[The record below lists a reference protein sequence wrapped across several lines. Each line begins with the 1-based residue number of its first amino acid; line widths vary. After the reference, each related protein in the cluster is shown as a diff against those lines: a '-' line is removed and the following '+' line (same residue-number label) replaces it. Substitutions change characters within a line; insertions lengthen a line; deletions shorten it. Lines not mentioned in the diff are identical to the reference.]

1 MKNNPSGIP
10 FNKQPL
16 SNEKIIEL
24 LSERGMIIDDPKR
37 AEHYLN
43 FISYYRLSVYMLPFQ
58 DKNNYFKKPVSFEKI
73 LRLYSFD
80 RRLRLLSMDALE
92 RIEVAFRT
100 VIINCMSLRCGAFW
114 LKNPDCF
121 HDKNKR
127 NTHASMLKE
136 IQKQIE
142 RQKSAPSLEH
152 YYQAYSLP
160 EIPPAWIVFEILPF
174 GCVSRIYENLKRP
187 YRKEI
192 AKKFGIEESILQS
205 WFHALSILRN
215 SCAHHSRIWNRKY
228 PFKIKKADV
237 FPELDAAE
245 GFYAFVLIMDILLKK
260 IVQTPT
266 WTRQLEKTLKEF
278 ADVVNPTS
286 MGFPC
291 RPSFRQ
297 RAAKWFS
304 SAYSN
309 IRRRTISYRPDRK

>member
-10 FNKQPL
+10 FDKPPL
-16 SNEKIIEL
+16 SNKEIIRL

-37 AEHYLN
+37 AEHYLD

-58 DKNNYFKKPVSFEKI
+58 DERHSFKKPVSFEKI

-100 VIINCMSLRCGAFW
+100 VIVNCLSEKCGAFW
-114 LKNPDCF
+114 LENPDCF

-127 NTHASMLKE
+127 NTQASMLEE
-136 IQKQIE
+136 IRKQIE
-142 RQKSAPSLEH
+142 QQKTAPSLEH
-152 YYQAYSLP
+152 YYQTYSAP

-187 YRKEI
+187 YRKAVAE
-192 AKKFGIEESILQS
+192 KFGIEESILQS
-205 WFHALSILRN
+205 WFHALSVLRN

-228 PFKIKKADV
+228 PFKIKKANA
-237 FPELDAAE
+237 FPELDTAE
-245 GFYAFVLIMDILLKK
+245 RFYCFALIIDILLNR

-266 WTRQLEKTLKEF
+266 WTQRLKETINEF
-278 ADVVNPTS
+278 SDVVNPVQ
-286 MGFPC
+286 MGFP
-291 RPSFRQ
+291 
-297 RAAKWFS
+297 A
-304 SAYSN
+304 
-309 IRRRTISYRPDRK
+309 DRDKKDR

>member
-10 FNKQPL
+10 FDKPPL
-16 SNEKIIEL
+16 SNKEIIRL

-37 AEHYLN
+37 AEHYLD

-58 DKNNYFKKPVSFEKI
+58 DERHSFKKPVSFEKI

-100 VIINCMSLRCGAFW
+100 VIVNCLSEKCGAFW
-114 LKNPDCF
+114 LENPDCF

-127 NTHASMLKE
+127 NTQASMLEE
-136 IQKQIE
+136 IRKQIE
-142 RQKSAPSLEH
+142 QQKTAPSLEH
-152 YYQAYSLP
+152 YYQTYSAP

-187 YRKEI
+187 YRKAVAE
-192 AKKFGIEESILQS
+192 KFGIEESILQS
-205 WFHALSILRN
+205 WFHALSVLRN

-228 PFKIKKADV
+228 PFKIKKANA
-237 FPELDAAE
+237 FPELDTAE
-245 GFYAFVLIMDILLKK
+245 RFYCFALIIDILLSR

-266 WTRQLEKTLKEF
+266 WTLRLKETINEF
-278 ADVVNPTS
+278 SDVVNPVQ
-286 MGFPC
+286 MGFP
-291 RPSFRQ
+291 
-297 RAAKWFS
+297 A
-304 SAYSN
+304 
-309 IRRRTISYRPDRK
+309 DRDKKDR

>member
-1 MKNNPSGIP
+1 MKNNPFGIP
-10 FNKQPL
+10 FDKPPL
-16 SNEKIIEL
+16 SNKEIIRL

-58 DKNNYFKKPVSFEKI
+58 DERHSFKKPISFEKI

-100 VIINCMSLRCGAFW
+100 VIVNCLSEKCGAFW
-114 LKNPDCF
+114 LENPDCF

-127 NTHASMLKE
+127 NTQASMLEE
-136 IQKQIE
+136 IRKQIE
-142 RQKSAPSLEH
+142 QQKTAPSLEH
-152 YYQAYSLP
+152 YYQTYSAP

-187 YRKEI
+187 YRKAVAE
-192 AKKFGIEESILQS
+192 KFGIEESILQS
-205 WFHALSILRN
+205 WFHALSVLRN

-228 PFKIKKADV
+228 PFKIKKANA
-237 FPELDAAE
+237 FPELDTAE
-245 GFYAFVLIMDILLKK
+245 RFYCFALIIDILLNR

-266 WTRQLEKTLKEF
+266 WTQRLKETINEF
-278 ADVVNPTS
+278 SDVVNPIQ
-286 MGFPC
+286 MGFP
-291 RPSFRQ
+291 
-297 RAAKWFS
+297 ADWDK
-304 SAYSN
+304 N
-309 IRRRTISYRPDRK
+309 DG

>member
-10 FNKQPL
+10 FDKPPL
-16 SNEKIIEL
+16 SNKEIIRL
-24 LSERGMIIDDPKR
+24 LSERGMIIDDPNR
-37 AEHYLN
+37 AEHYLD

-58 DKNNYFKKPVSFEKI
+58 DERHSFKKPVSFEKI

-100 VIINCMSLRCGAFW
+100 VIVNCLSEKCGAFW
-114 LKNPDCF
+114 LENPDCF

-127 NTHASMLKE
+127 NTQASMLEE
-136 IQKQIE
+136 IRKQIE
-142 RQKSAPSLEH
+142 QQKTAPSLEH
-152 YYQAYSLP
+152 YYQTYSAP

-187 YRKEI
+187 YRKAVAE
-192 AKKFGIEESILQS
+192 KFGIEESILQS
-205 WFHALSILRN
+205 WFHALSVLRN

-228 PFKIKKADV
+228 PFKIKKANA

-245 GFYAFVLIMDILLKK
+245 RFYCFALIIDILLSK

-266 WTRQLEKTLKEF
+266 WTQRLKETINEF
-278 ADVVNPTS
+278 SDVVNPVQ
-286 MGFPC
+286 MGFPAN
-291 RPSFRQ
+291 RD
-297 RAAKWFS
+297 KK
-304 SAYSN
+304 
-309 IRRRTISYRPDRK
+309 DR

>member
-10 FNKQPL
+10 FEKPPL
-16 SNEKIIEL
+16 SNKEIIRL

-58 DKNNYFKKPVSFEKI
+58 DERHSFKKPISFEKI

-100 VIINCMSLRCGAFW
+100 VIVNCLSEKCGAFW
-114 LKNPDCF
+114 LENPDCF

-127 NTHASMLKE
+127 NTQASMLEE
-136 IQKQIE
+136 IRKQIE
-142 RQKSAPSLEH
+142 QQKTAPSLEH
-152 YYQAYSLP
+152 YYQTYSAP

-187 YRKEI
+187 YRKAVAE
-192 AKKFGIEESILQS
+192 KFGIEESILQS
-205 WFHALSILRN
+205 WFHALSVLRN

-228 PFKIKKADV
+228 PFKIKKANA
-237 FPELDAAE
+237 FPELDTAE
-245 GFYAFVLIMDILLKK
+245 RFYCFALIIDILLNR

-266 WTRQLEKTLKEF
+266 WTQRLKETINEF
-278 ADVVNPTS
+278 SDVVNPIQ
-286 MGFPC
+286 MGFP
-291 RPSFRQ
+291 
-297 RAAKWFS
+297 ADWDK
-304 SAYSN
+304 N
-309 IRRRTISYRPDRK
+309 DG

>member
-10 FNKQPL
+10 FDKPPL
-16 SNEKIIEL
+16 SNKEIIRL

-37 AEHYLN
+37 AEHYLD

-58 DKNNYFKKPVSFEKI
+58 DERHSFKKPVSFEKI

-100 VIINCMSLRCGAFW
+100 VIVNCLSEKSGAFW
-114 LKNPDCF
+114 LEDPDCF

-127 NTHASMLKE
+127 NTQASMLEE
-136 IQKQIE
+136 IRKQIE
-142 RQKSAPSLEH
+142 QQKTAPSLEH
-152 YYQAYSLP
+152 YYQTYSAP

-187 YRKEI
+187 YRKAVAE
-192 AKKFGIEESILQS
+192 KFGIEESILQS
-205 WFHALSILRN
+205 WFHALSVLRN

-228 PFKIKKADV
+228 PFKIKKANA
-237 FPELDAAE
+237 FPELDTAE
-245 GFYAFVLIMDILLKK
+245 RFYCFALIIDILLSK

-266 WTRQLEKTLKEF
+266 WTLRLKETINEF
-278 ADVVNPTS
+278 SDVVNPVQ
-286 MGFPC
+286 MGFPAD
-291 RPSFRQ
+291 PNKNSH
-297 RAAKWFS
+297 
-304 SAYSN
+304 
-309 IRRRTISYRPDRK
+309 

>member
-10 FNKQPL
+10 FDKPPL
-16 SNEKIIEL
+16 SNKEIIRL

-58 DKNNYFKKPVSFEKI
+58 DERHSFKKPVSFEKI

-100 VIINCMSLRCGAFW
+100 VIVNCLSEKCGAFW
-114 LKNPDCF
+114 LENPDCF

-127 NTHASMLKE
+127 NTQASMLEE
-136 IQKQIE
+136 IRKQIE
-142 RQKSAPSLEH
+142 QQKTAPSLEH
-152 YYQAYSLP
+152 YYQTYSAP

-187 YRKEI
+187 YRKAVAE
-192 AKKFGIEESILQS
+192 KFGIEESILQS
-205 WFHALSILRN
+205 WFHALSVLRN

-228 PFKIKKADV
+228 PFKIKKANA
-237 FPELDAAE
+237 FPELDTAE
-245 GFYAFVLIMDILLKK
+245 RFYCFALIIDILLNR

-266 WTRQLEKTLKEF
+266 WTQRLKETINEF
-278 ADVVNPTS
+278 SDVVNPIQ
-286 MGFPC
+286 MGFP
-291 RPSFRQ
+291 
-297 RAAKWFS
+297 ADWNK
-304 SAYSN
+304 N
-309 IRRRTISYRPDRK
+309 DG

>member
-10 FNKQPL
+10 FDKPPL
-16 SNEKIIEL
+16 SNKEIIRL

-37 AEHYLN
+37 AEHYLD

-58 DKNNYFKKPVSFEKI
+58 DERHSFKKPVSFEKI

-100 VIINCMSLRCGAFW
+100 VIVNCLSEKCGAFW
-114 LKNPDCF
+114 LENPDCF

-127 NTHASMLKE
+127 NTQASMLEE
-136 IQKQIE
+136 IRKQIE
-142 RQKSAPSLEH
+142 QQKTAPSLEH
-152 YYQAYSLP
+152 YYQTYSAP

-187 YRKEI
+187 YRKAVAE
-192 AKKFGIEESILQS
+192 KFGIEESILQS
-205 WFHALSILRN
+205 WFHALSVLRN

-228 PFKIKKADV
+228 PFKIKKANA
-237 FPELDAAE
+237 FPELDTAE
-245 GFYAFVLIMDILLKK
+245 RFYCFALIIDILLSR

-266 WTRQLEKTLKEF
+266 WTLRLKETINEF
-278 ADVVNPTS
+278 SDVVNPVQ
-286 MGFPC
+286 MGFPAN
-291 RPSFRQ
+291 PN
-297 RAAKWFS
+297 K
-304 SAYSN
+304 N
-309 IRRRTISYRPDRK
+309 DG

>member
-10 FNKQPL
+10 FDKPPL
-16 SNEKIIEL
+16 SNKEIIRL

-58 DKNNYFKKPVSFEKI
+58 DERHSFKKPVSFEKI

-92 RIEVAFRT
+92 RIEIAFRT
-100 VIINCMSLRCGAFW
+100 VIVNCLSEKCGAFW
-114 LKNPDCF
+114 LEKPDCF

-127 NTHASMLKE
+127 NTQASMLEE
-136 IQKQIE
+136 IRKQIE
-142 RQKSAPSLEH
+142 QQKTAPSLEH
-152 YYQAYSLP
+152 YYQTYSAP

-187 YRKEI
+187 YRKAVAE
-192 AKKFGIEESILQS
+192 KFGIEESILQS
-205 WFHALSILRN
+205 WFHALSVLRN

-228 PFKIKKADV
+228 PFKIKKANA
-237 FPELDAAE
+237 FPELDTAE
-245 GFYAFVLIMDILLKK
+245 RFYCFALIIDILLSR

-266 WTRQLEKTLKEF
+266 WTLRLKEIINEF
-278 ADVVNPTS
+278 SDIVNPLQ
-286 MGFPC
+286 MGFPVDWD
-291 RPSFRQ
+291 
-297 RAAKWFS
+297 K
-304 SAYSN
+304 N
-309 IRRRTISYRPDRK
+309 DG

>member
-10 FNKQPL
+10 FDKPPL
-16 SNEKIIEL
+16 SNKEIIRL

-37 AEHYLN
+37 AEHYLD

-58 DKNNYFKKPVSFEKI
+58 DERHSFKKPVSFEKI

-100 VIINCMSLRCGAFW
+100 VIVNCLSEKCGAFW
-114 LKNPDCF
+114 LENPDCF

-127 NTHASMLKE
+127 NTQASMLEE
-136 IQKQIE
+136 IRKQIE
-142 RQKSAPSLEH
+142 QQKTSPSLEH
-152 YYQAYSLP
+152 YYQTYSAP

-187 YRKEI
+187 YRKAVAE
-192 AKKFGIEESILQS
+192 KFGIEESILQS
-205 WFHALSILRN
+205 WFHALSVLRN

-228 PFKIKKADV
+228 PFRIKKANA
-237 FPELDAAE
+237 FPELDTAE
-245 GFYAFVLIMDILLKK
+245 RFYCFAFIIDILLNR

-266 WTRQLEKTLKEF
+266 WTQRLKETINEF
-278 ADVVNPTS
+278 SDVVNPVQ
-286 MGFPC
+286 MGFPV
-291 RPSFRQ
+291 
-297 RAAKWFS
+297 
-304 SAYSN
+304 
-309 IRRRTISYRPDRK
+309 DRDKKDR

>member
-10 FNKQPL
+10 FEKPPL
-16 SNEKIIEL
+16 SNKEIIRL

-37 AEHYLN
+37 AEHYLD

-58 DKNNYFKKPVSFEKI
+58 DERHSFKNPISFEKI

-100 VIINCMSLRCGAFW
+100 VIVNCLSEKCGAFW
-114 LKNPDCF
+114 LENPDCF

-127 NTHASMLKE
+127 NTQASMLEE
-136 IQKQIE
+136 IRKQIE
-142 RQKSAPSLEH
+142 QQKTAPSLEH
-152 YYQAYSLP
+152 YYQTYSAP

-187 YRKEI
+187 YRKAVAE
-192 AKKFGIEESILQS
+192 KFGIEESILQS
-205 WFHALSILRN
+205 WFHALSVLRN

-228 PFKIKKADV
+228 PFKIKKANA
-237 FPELDAAE
+237 FPELDTAE
-245 GFYAFVLIMDILLKK
+245 RFYCFALIIDILLSR

-266 WTRQLEKTLKEF
+266 WTLRLKETINEF
-278 ADVVNPTS
+278 SDIVNPLQ
-286 MGFPC
+286 MGFPVDWD
-291 RPSFRQ
+291 
-297 RAAKWFS
+297 K
-304 SAYSN
+304 N
-309 IRRRTISYRPDRK
+309 DG

>member
-10 FNKQPL
+10 FDKPPL
-16 SNEKIIEL
+16 SNKEIIRL

-37 AEHYLN
+37 AEHYLD

-58 DKNNYFKKPVSFEKI
+58 DERHSFKKPVSFEKI

-100 VIINCMSLRCGAFW
+100 VIVNCLSEKCGAFW
-114 LKNPDCF
+114 LENPDCF

-127 NTHASMLKE
+127 NTQASMLEE
-136 IQKQIE
+136 IRKQIE
-142 RQKSAPSLEH
+142 QQKTSPSLEH
-152 YYQAYSLP
+152 YYQTYSAP

-187 YRKEI
+187 YRKAVAE
-192 AKKFGIEESILQS
+192 KFGIEESILQS
-205 WFHALSILRN
+205 WFHALSVLRN

-228 PFKIKKADV
+228 PFKIKKANA
-237 FPELDAAE
+237 FPELDTAE
-245 GFYAFVLIMDILLKK
+245 RFYCFALIIDILLNR

-266 WTRQLEKTLKEF
+266 WTLRLKETINEF
-278 ADVVNPTS
+278 SDIVNPVQ
-286 MGFPC
+286 MGFP
-291 RPSFRQ
+291 
-297 RAAKWFS
+297 A
-304 SAYSN
+304 
-309 IRRRTISYRPDRK
+309 DRDKKDR

>member
-10 FNKQPL
+10 FDKPPL
-16 SNEKIIEL
+16 SNKEIIRL

-37 AEHYLN
+37 AEHYLD

-58 DKNNYFKKPVSFEKI
+58 DERHSFKKPVSFEKI

-100 VIINCMSLRCGAFW
+100 VIVNCLSEKCGAFW
-114 LKNPDCF
+114 LENPDCF

-127 NTHASMLKE
+127 NTQASMLEE
-136 IQKQIE
+136 IRKQIE
-142 RQKSAPSLEH
+142 QQKTAPSLEH
-152 YYQAYSLP
+152 YYQTYSAP

-187 YRKEI
+187 YRKAVAE
-192 AKKFGIEESILQS
+192 KFGIEESILQS
-205 WFHALSILRN
+205 WFHALSVLRN

-228 PFKIKKADV
+228 PFKIKKANA
-237 FPELDAAE
+237 FPELDTAE
-245 GFYAFVLIMDILLKK
+245 RFYCFALIINILLNR

-266 WTRQLEKTLKEF
+266 WTQRLKETINEF
-278 ADVVNPTS
+278 SDVVNPIQ
-286 MGFPC
+286 MGFP
-291 RPSFRQ
+291 
-297 RAAKWFS
+297 A
-304 SAYSN
+304 
-309 IRRRTISYRPDRK
+309 DRDKKDR

>member
-10 FNKQPL
+10 FDKPPL
-16 SNEKIIEL
+16 SNKEIIRL

-37 AEHYLN
+37 AEHYLD

-58 DKNNYFKKPVSFEKI
+58 DERHSFKKPVSFEKI

-100 VIINCMSLRCGAFW
+100 VIVNCLSEKCGAFW
-114 LKNPDCF
+114 LENPDCF

-127 NTHASMLKE
+127 NTQASMLEE
-136 IQKQIE
+136 IRKQIE
-142 RQKSAPSLEH
+142 QQKTAPSLEH
-152 YYQAYSLP
+152 YYQTYSAP

-187 YRKEI
+187 YRKAVAE
-192 AKKFGIEESILQS
+192 KFGIEESILQS
-205 WFHALSILRN
+205 WFHALSVLRN

-228 PFKIKKADV
+228 PFKIKKANA
-237 FPELDAAE
+237 FPELDTAE
-245 GFYAFVLIMDILLKK
+245 RFYCFALIIDILLNR

-266 WTRQLEKTLKEF
+266 WTQRLKETINEF
-278 ADVVNPTS
+278 SDIVNPVQ
-286 MGFPC
+286 MGFP
-291 RPSFRQ
+291 
-297 RAAKWFS
+297 A
-304 SAYSN
+304 
-309 IRRRTISYRPDRK
+309 DRDKKDR

>member
-10 FNKQPL
+10 FDKPPL
-16 SNEKIIEL
+16 SNKDIIRL

-37 AEHYLN
+37 AEHYLD

-58 DKNNYFKKPVSFEKI
+58 DERHSFKKPVSFEKI

-100 VIINCMSLRCGAFW
+100 VIVNCLSEKCGAFW
-114 LKNPDCF
+114 LENPDCF

-127 NTHASMLKE
+127 NTQASMLEE
-136 IQKQIE
+136 IRKQIE
-142 RQKSAPSLEH
+142 QQKTAPSLEH
-152 YYQAYSLP
+152 YYQTYSAP

-187 YRKEI
+187 YRKAVAE
-192 AKKFGIEESILQS
+192 KFGIEESILQS
-205 WFHALSILRN
+205 WFHALSVLRN

-228 PFKIKKADV
+228 PFKIKKANA
-237 FPELDAAE
+237 FPELDTAE
-245 GFYAFVLIMDILLKK
+245 RFYCFALIIDILLSR

-266 WTRQLEKTLKEF
+266 WTLRLKETINEF
-278 ADVVNPTS
+278 SDVVNPVQ
-286 MGFPC
+286 MGFPAN
-291 RPSFRQ
+291 PN
-297 RAAKWFS
+297 K
-304 SAYSN
+304 N
-309 IRRRTISYRPDRK
+309 DG

>member
-1 MKNNPSGIP
+1 MKNNPFGISFDKP
-10 FNKQPL
+10 PL
-16 SNEKIIEL
+16 SNKEIIRL

-58 DKNNYFKKPVSFEKI
+58 DERHSFKKPISFEKI

-100 VIINCMSLRCGAFW
+100 VIVNCLSEKCGAFW
-114 LKNPDCF
+114 LENPDCF

-127 NTHASMLKE
+127 NTQASMLEE
-136 IQKQIE
+136 IRKQIE
-142 RQKSAPSLEH
+142 QQKTAPSLEH
-152 YYQAYSLP
+152 YYQTYSAP

-187 YRKEI
+187 YRKAVAE
-192 AKKFGIEESILQS
+192 KFGIEESILQS
-205 WFHALSILRN
+205 WFHALSVLRN

-228 PFKIKKADV
+228 PFKIKKANA
-237 FPELDAAE
+237 FPELDTAE
-245 GFYAFVLIMDILLKK
+245 RFYCFALIIDILLNR

-266 WTRQLEKTLKEF
+266 WTQRLKETINEF
-278 ADVVNPTS
+278 SDIVNPLQ
-286 MGFPC
+286 MGFP
-291 RPSFRQ
+291 
-297 RAAKWFS
+297 ADWDK
-304 SAYSN
+304 N
-309 IRRRTISYRPDRK
+309 DG

>member
-10 FNKQPL
+10 FDKPPL
-16 SNEKIIEL
+16 SNKEIIRL

-37 AEHYLN
+37 AEHYLD

-58 DKNNYFKKPVSFEKI
+58 DERHSFKKPVSFEKI

-100 VIINCMSLRCGAFW
+100 VIVNCLSEKCGAFW
-114 LKNPDCF
+114 LENPDCF

-127 NTHASMLKE
+127 NTQASMLEE
-136 IQKQIE
+136 IRKQIE
-142 RQKSAPSLEH
+142 QQKTAPSLEH
-152 YYQAYSLP
+152 YYQTYSAP

-187 YRKEI
+187 YRKAVAE
-192 AKKFGIEESILQS
+192 KFGIEESILQS
-205 WFHALSILRN
+205 WFHALSVLRN

-228 PFKIKKADV
+228 PFKIKKANA
-237 FPELDAAE
+237 FPELDTAE
-245 GFYAFVLIMDILLKK
+245 RFYCFALIIDILLNR

-266 WTRQLEKTLKEF
+266 WTQRLKETINEF
-278 ADVVNPTS
+278 SDVVNPIQ
-286 MGFPC
+286 MGFP
-291 RPSFRQ
+291 
-297 RAAKWFS
+297 A
-304 SAYSN
+304 
-309 IRRRTISYRPDRK
+309 DRDKKDR